1 MEITPNDTWSALW
14 RFELCYN
21 TSAMLWPELF
31 SAAMGAQGGGEGADA
46 DGREESYC
54 SKPTR
59 IPRALKYGFA
69 SK

>member
-1 MEITPNDTWSALW
+1 
-14 RFELCYN
+14 
-21 TSAMLWPELF
+21 MLWPELF
-31 SAAMGAQGGGEGADA
+31 SAATGAQGGGERADA
-46 DGREESYC
+46 DGRGGPYC